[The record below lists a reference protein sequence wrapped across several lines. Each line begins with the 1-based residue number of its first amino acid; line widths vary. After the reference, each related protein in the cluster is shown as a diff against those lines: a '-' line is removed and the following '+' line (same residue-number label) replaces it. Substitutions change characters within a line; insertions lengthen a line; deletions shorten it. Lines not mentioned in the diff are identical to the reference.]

1 MLSLRLTR
9 LPMSRKSRPDVKQFT
24 CIHCRSQVPTQSYG
38 TRHRNHCPQCLWSR
52 HVDEETGDRRS
63 PCTQPMKPISIAIRD
78 DGEWSLIHRCTGC
91 GTLRT
96 NRIAGDDHELSLL
109 SLALRPLAQA
119 PFPIDDLRPG
129 F

>member
-1 MLSLRLTR
+1 
-9 LPMSRKSRPDVKQFT
+9 MSRKTRPDVKHFT
-24 CIHCRSQVPTQSYG
+24 CIHCKSHVPTQSYG
-38 TRHRNHCPQCLWSR
+38 TRHRNHCPHCLWSR

-63 PCTQPMKPISIAIRD
+63 PCTQPMKPIGIAIRD

-91 GTLRT
+91 HTLRT

-129 F
+129 Y